1 MSENSTCEEFTVCDP
16 GEFIAASGTT
26 KKDQTCEPCTD
37 GFYSTRANVVECNAW
52 QTCEPGYVEVTAGTA
67 TTDRECGLP
76 FKWVDEF
83 GNQGPR
89 EGFNTDRIMAM
100 GIADDGSIYV
110 GGWTY
115 EPFPD
120 LTPQGYQATFVR
132 KYSAGGEAQWTRVIA
147 DTMGGGVQSIVVTP
161 EHNVIVAGGA
171 EGRIENGIDCR
182 GHDGVLR
189 IFDSDGNL
197 GDVRIL
203 RTNDSTTEHTGV
215 NAIATAVEGVVYVT
229 GGTNGQFS
237 GEINAGYDD
246 VFVGRLDLNDGGGSW
261 FRQFGS
267 PIADGGASIAYAG
280 DGSVYVVG
288 TVYDAL
294 PGQTYLGEA
303 DAFIAKYSV
312 DGTRQWIRQFGT
324 GATEAASSVLVGGDG
339 GVYVAGFTDGTL
351 PASPPLPTNSTRRHF
366 LRRYDA
372 GGDQEFTVMLP
383 FTGIGDSDAFLAERG
398 DGAILVAGWR
408 HPLASGLEQ
417 FVAAFSPTGEFLG
430 ERALGYP
437 PAEVLAF
444 GLTPNGGCVLA
455 GRASGAFPTQ
465 TYQADGDAFIL
476 ELTDW

>member
-1 MSENSTCEEFTVCDP
+1 M
-16 GEFIAASGTT
+16 
-26 KKDQTCEPCTD
+26 
-37 GFYSTRANVVECNAW
+37 
-52 QTCEPGYVEVTAGTA
+52 EVTAGTA

-83 GNQGPR
+83 GNLGQR
-89 EGFNTDRIMAM
+89 EVYNRDQITAM
-100 GIADDGSIYV
+100 GIADDGSIFV
-110 GGWTY
+110 GGWTD

-120 LTPQGYQATFVR
+120 LTPQGSFVR
-132 KYSAGGEAQWTRVIA
+132 KYSASGLVQWTTIIA
-147 DTMGGGVQSIVVTP
+147 DTYGYGVNSIAVTP
-161 EHNVIVAGGA
+161 EHNIIVAGSA

-267 PIADGGASIAYAG
+267 PMGEGAESIAYAG
-280 DGSVYVVG
+280 DGNVYVVG

-294 PGQTYLGEA
+294 TGQVHLGEA

-324 GATEAASSVLVGGDG
+324 GASETASSVLVGGDG
-339 GVYVAGFTDGTL
+339 GVYVAGYTDGTL
-351 PASPPLPTNSTRRHF
+351 PASPPLPTNTTPRDY

-383 FTGIGDSDAFLAERG
+383 AGTSSMNPLFLAERA